1 MIQFTRVICLLCVLS
16 VLSVVYGFVAPGRT
30 RSGPN
35 FCRGVCTKLPELHM
49 VAVVPFAIPVALP
62 GAVGEIASKINISS
76 IQAKRI
82 FNLSALTA
90 VFIAFRSKISSAFTN
105 GSKNMESGWKKR
117 GDGSAA
123 QRTIEVYT
131 FAISFAFKFVSSLL
145 PRITYL
151 QVYVY
156 VIQQQQQRQQQ
167 QQQQQQQQ
175 HVLTLTLTLTL
186 TETLTLTTFPSS
198 IHPSIQHHFSLRQCI
213 TAVCAEVQ
221 EEGSREVRGNPE
233 GARCDPEG

>member
-1 MIQFTRVICLLCVLS
+1 MVQFTRLICLLCVLS

-35 FCRGVCTKLPELHM
+35 ICRGVCTKLPKLHM
-49 VAVVPFAIPVALP
+49 VAAVPFTIPGALP
-62 GAVGEIASKINISS
+62 GAVGDIASKINISS

-105 GSKNMESGWKKR
+105 GSKNMETGWKKR

-131 FAISFAFKFVSSLL
+131 FAISFAFKFVSY
-145 PRITYL
+145 ITSMIICL
-151 QVYVY
+151 SSSSSSSC
-156 VIQQQQQRQQQ
+156 
-167 QQQQQQQQ
+167 
-175 HVLTLTLTLTL
+175 VLTLTLTLTP
-186 TETLTLTTFPSS
+186 TLTLTTVPPFPT
-198 IHPSIQHHFSLRQCI
+198 HPTSLFSTTMHYSCLRRSTRRRTQ
-213 TAVCAEVQ
+213 
-221 EEGSREVRGNPE
+221 
-233 GARCDPEG
+233 